1 MSYTPVLLY
10 LIVGMFYEH
19 SSTYVS
25 DQKLG
30 GTQFVTY
37 VGTKG
42 CAVHFQHDG
51 GDDLSW
57 HTVSPDIDE
66 SVNHHY
72 SGLKSDGTPGRMTY
86 WNQEGVMPHDSVL
99 PGEFVLL
106 KQTTNFTVEFES
118 RVATYRVKKVV
129 SCDASSCT
137 CSAKP

>member
-10 LIVGMFYEH
+10 LIAGMFYEN

-57 HTVSPDIDE
+57 HNVTPNIDE

-72 SGLKSDGTPGRMTY
+72 VGLNSDGTASRMTY
-86 WNQEGVMPHDSVL
+86 WTQVGVMPHDTVE
-99 PGEFVLL
+99 PGEVVLL
-106 KQTTNFTVEFES
+106 KQSTNFTVEFES
-118 RVATYRVKKVV
+118 RVEAYRVKKIV

-137 CSAKP
+137 CTVKS